1 MRLSRQRKVKV
12 LDQGSPRDLRGCG
25 QIDAVPLGRVLD
37 AALEEAGA
45 AAAHFPVAE
54 GAVPCSVRA
63 RRVPRMVGAATR
75 RAPSLLPSYD
85 SGVFAR
91 DPHVLRRCGWERNLE
106 PLSSSLTS
114 APPAPAWGGVTEGFE

>member
-12 LDQGSPRDLRGCG
+12 LDQGPPRDLRGCG
-25 QIDAVPLGRVLD
+25 QIDTVPLSRVLD
-37 AALEEAGA
+37 AAWEEAGA

-54 GAVPCSVRA
+54 RAVPCSVRA

-75 RAPSLLPSYD
+75 RAPCPFPPYD

-91 DPHVLRRCGWERNLE
+91 DPHVLRLGKEFRTLVLKLDLRA
-106 PLSSSLTS
+106 SR
-114 APPAPAWGGVTEGFE
+114 ARMGGCD